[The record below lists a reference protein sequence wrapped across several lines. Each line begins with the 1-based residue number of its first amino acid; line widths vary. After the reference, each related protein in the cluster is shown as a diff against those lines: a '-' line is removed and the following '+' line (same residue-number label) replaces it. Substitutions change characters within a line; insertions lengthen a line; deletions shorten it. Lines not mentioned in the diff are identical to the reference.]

1 MSDII
6 DALTNYMDKNLDQ
19 IYIDKVLQGDTNAFA
34 YLINKYKDMAYT
46 LAIKIVKN
54 HEDAEEVAQDSFLKA
69 FEKLNSFKGNSKF
82 STWLYTIVYRN
93 SITKIRKK
101 KVTTSGIDDFVI
113 DNYSE
118 GSEFP
123 QLEAIKNGEQQKYVR
138 EAIDRLPEKDA
149 LLITLFYMNESSVEE
164 IEQITNLTQS
174 NIKVK
179 LFRARKKL
187 NTELSFLLKEEVKT
201 IL

>member
-1 MSDII
+1 
-6 DALTNYMDKNLDQ
+6 MDKNSDQ

-46 LAIKIVKN
+46 IAIKIVKS

-69 FEKLNSFKGNSKF
+69 YEKLDSFKGNSKF

-101 KVTTSGIDDFVI
+101 KVATSDIDDYVM

-118 GSEFP
+118 GSDFP
-123 QLEAIKNGEQQKYVR
+123 QIEAIKNGEQQKYVR
-138 EAIDRLPEKDA
+138 EAINRLPEKDA
-149 LLITLFYMNESSVEE
+149 ILITLFYMNESSIEE
-164 IEQITNLTQS
+164 IEQITNLTQT

-187 NTELSFLLKEEVKT
+187 NTELSLLLKDEVKT

>member
-1 MSDII
+1 
-6 DALTNYMDKNLDQ
+6 MDNNSDQ

-34 YLINKYKDMAYT
+34 YLINKYKDMVYT
-46 LAIKIVKN
+46 IAIKIVKS

-69 FEKLNSFKGNSKF
+69 YEKLDSFKGNSKF
-82 STWLYTIVYRN
+82 STWLYTIAYRN

-101 KVTTSGIDDFVI
+101 KVATSDIDEYVM

-138 EAIDRLPEKDA
+138 EAIGRLPEKDA
-149 LLITLFYMNESSVEE
+149 LLITLFYMNDSSIEE

>member
-1 MSDII
+1 
-6 DALTNYMDKNLDQ
+6 MDNNSDQ
-19 IYIDKVLQGDTNAFA
+19 IYIDKVLLGDANAFA
-34 YLINKYKDMAYT
+34 YLINKYKDMVYT
-46 LAIKIVKN
+46 ISIKIVKS

-69 FEKLNSFKGNSKF
+69 YEKLDSFKGNSKF

-101 KVTTSGIDDFVI
+101 KVATSDIDEYVI

-138 EAIDRLPEKDA
+138 EAIGRLPEKDA

>member
-1 MSDII
+1 
-6 DALTNYMDKNLDQ
+6 MDKNSDQ

-34 YLINKYKDMAYT
+34 YLINRYKDMVYT
-46 LAIKIVKN
+46 IAIKIVKS

-69 FEKLNSFKGNSKF
+69 YEKLDSFKGNSKF

-101 KVTTSGIDDFVI
+101 KVATSDIDQYVM

-118 GSEFP
+118 GHEFP

>member
-1 MSDII
+1 MD
-6 DALTNYMDKNLDQ
+6 TNSDQ
-19 IYIDKVLQGDTNAFA
+19 IYIDKVLKGDTNAFA
-34 YLINKYKDMAYT
+34 FLIDKYKNMAYT
-46 LAIKIVKN
+46 LAIKVVKS

-69 FEKLNSFKGNSKF
+69 YEKLESFQGNSKF
-82 STWLYTIVYRN
+82 STWLYTIIYRN
-93 SITKIRKK
+93 AITKIRKK
-101 KVTTSGIDDFVI
+101 KVATSDIDDYVI
-113 DNYSE
+113 NNYSQ
-118 GSEFP
+118 GTEFP
-123 QLEAIKNGEQQKYVR
+123 QLEEMKNEEQQKYVK

-149 LLITLFYMNESSVEE
+149 LLITLFYMNESSIEE

-174 NIKVK
+174 NIKVI

>member
-1 MSDII
+1 
-6 DALTNYMDKNLDQ
+6 MDKNSDQ

-34 YLINKYKDMAYT
+34 YLINKYKDMTYT

-69 FEKLNSFKGNSKF
+69 YEKLDSFKGNSKF

-101 KVTTSGIDDFVI
+101 KVATSDIDEYVM

-118 GSEFP
+118 GHEFP

>member
-1 MSDII
+1 
-6 DALTNYMDKNLDQ
+6 MDKNSDQ

-34 YLINKYKDMAYT
+34 YLINRYKDMAYT
-46 LAIKIVKN
+46 LAIKIVKS

-69 FEKLNSFKGNSKF
+69 YEKLDSFKGNSKF

-93 SITKIRKK
+93 SISKIRKK
-101 KVTTSGIDDFVI
+101 KVTTSHIDDYVM

-118 GSEFP
+118 GDEFP
-123 QLEAIKNGEQQKYVR
+123 QIEAIKNGEQQKYVR

-149 LLITLFYMNESSVEE
+149 LLVTLFYMNESSIEE

>member
-1 MSDII
+1 
-6 DALTNYMDKNLDQ
+6 MDKNSDQ

-34 YLINKYKDMAYT
+34 YLINKYKDMVYT
-46 LAIKIVKN
+46 IAIKIVKS
-54 HEDAEEVAQDSFLKA
+54 HEDAEEVGQDSFLKA
-69 FEKLNSFKGNSKF
+69 YEKLDSFKGNSKF

-101 KVTTSGIDDFVI
+101 KVATSDIDEYVM

-138 EAIDRLPEKDA
+138 EAIGRLPEKDA
-149 LLITLFYMNESSVEE
+149 LLITLFYMNESSIEE

>member
-1 MSDII
+1 
-6 DALTNYMDKNLDQ
+6 MDNNSDQ

-34 YLINKYKDMAYT
+34 YLINKYKDMVYT
-46 LAIKIVKN
+46 ISIKIVKS

-69 FEKLNSFKGNSKF
+69 YEKLDSFKGNSKF

-101 KVTTSGIDDFVI
+101 KVATSDIDDYVI

-118 GSEFP
+118 GSDFP
-123 QLEAIKNGEQQKYVR
+123 QLEAIKNGEQKKYVR
-138 EAIDRLPEKDA
+138 EAIGRLPEKDA
-149 LLITLFYMNESSVEE
+149 LLITLFYMNESSIEE

>member
-1 MSDII
+1 
-6 DALTNYMDKNLDQ
+6 MDKNSDQ

-46 LAIKIVKN
+46 LAIKIVKS

-69 FEKLNSFKGNSKF
+69 YEKLDSFKGNSKF

-101 KVTTSGIDDFVI
+101 KITTSGIDDYVM

-118 GSEFP
+118 GHEFP

>member
-1 MSDII
+1 
-6 DALTNYMDKNLDQ
+6 MDKNSDQ
-19 IYIDKVLQGDTNAFA
+19 IYIDKVLQGETNAFA

-46 LAIKIVKN
+46 VAIKIVKS

-69 FEKLNSFKGNSKF
+69 YEKLDSFKGNSKF

-101 KVTTSGIDDFVI
+101 KITTSDIDDYVM

-123 QLEAIKNGEQQKYVR
+123 QIEAIKNGEQQKYVR

-149 LLITLFYMNESSVEE
+149 LLITLFYMNESSIEE

-187 NTELSFLLKEEVKT
+187 NTELSFLLKEEVNT

>member
-1 MSDII
+1 
-6 DALTNYMDKNLDQ
+6 MDKNSDQ

-34 YLINKYKDMAYT
+34 YLINKYKDMVYT
-46 LAIKIVKN
+46 IAIKIVKS

-69 FEKLNSFKGNSKF
+69 YEKLDSFKGNSKF

-101 KVTTSGIDDFVI
+101 KVATSDIDEYVM

-118 GSEFP
+118 GHEFP